1 MSVRWLTLWS
11 GLAGLFA
18 LALVV
23 FLPEGALAQCCAPP
37 SPPCCSPP
45 CCKPPKPPPPPAQ
58 PCCGSGGHQIKVPG
72 VNVVV
77 GASVVVNAAASANV
91 NAAASGAGSVIVY
104 GGGGGSS
111 FSMGGGSVS
120 VIQGLNVEG
129 GARLQRTAYN
139 ASRTRVKV
147 VVIQAFCLDDRDVPH
162 PASQV
167 TPDRD
172 IDETYQ
178 GELYRCL
185 AGTRMQYTV
194 SDYAGKIAF
203 DHGQTFTCA
212 KGEALT
218 FSRWNG
224 PSGPDAGPDA
234 GRAGRLECR
243 PQKPARDCN
252 ERSLLRRFGAGV
264 KILRIITTET
274 YTAYREETVQGSQ
287 VSSFNMSVDGGV
299 GGVAY

>member
-1 MSVRWLTLWS
+1 MNARWLTLWS
-11 GLAGLFA
+11 GLAGMFVLAMVA
-18 LALVV
+18 LA
-23 FLPEGALAQCCAPP
+23 PEGALAQCCAPP
-37 SPPCCSPP
+37 PPKP
-45 CCKPPKPPPPPAQ
+45 CCKPPSPPPRPSQ

-77 GASVVVNAAASANV
+77 GASVVVNASASANV
-91 NAAASGAGSVIVY
+91 NAGGSAGGNVVVY
-104 GGGGGSS
+104 GGGGSS
-111 FSMGGGSVS
+111 FSMGSGPVS

-129 GARLQRTAYN
+129 GARMQRAAYN
-139 ASRTRVKV
+139 ATRTKVKV

-172 IDETYQ
+172 IDENYE

-185 AGTRMQYTV
+185 AGTRMQYTFA
-194 SDYAGKIAF
+194 DYDGKIAF
-203 DHGQTFTCA
+203 DRGQTFTCA
-212 KGEALT
+212 KGEALAY
-218 FSRWNG
+218 SRW
-224 PSGPDAGPDA
+224 SGPDATPGA
-234 GRAGRLECR
+234 ERAGRLECR

-252 ERSLLRRFGAGV
+252 ERSLLRRFRAGV
-264 KILRIITTET
+264 KILRIVTTET
-274 YTAYREETVQGSQ
+274 YTAYREEMVQGSQ